1 MSTQAWNAHT
11 HIITILTLYIHIDLY
26 ALVFMMTVDCLLGS
40 TSGMLW
46 SMSTSFRK
54 NALRLSSRAKV
65 PGGSLG
71 VCSSRDHPKCLCA
84 TASSSSAH
92 SPQVLQLDAGLLE
105 QLSYLLR
112 FRIDPVMP
120 GWLHAHSKKWRC
132 CAGAWQT
139 TVADQ
144 WSRTAAVCQ
153 RCPQV
158 LSTLASAKKGIAMK
172 SSLSEVLPFLGN
184 PSITQMGLMQ

>member
-1 MSTQAWNAHT
+1 MKRTHT
-11 HIITILTLYIHIDLY
+11 HNYNSCSIYIYIHIDLY
-26 ALVFMMTVDCLLGS
+26 ALVFMMTVDCLHGS

-71 VCSSRDHPKCLCA
+71 VCCSRDHPKCLCA

-92 SPQVLQLDAGLLE
+92 SPQVLQIDAGLLE

-112 FRIDPVMP
+112 FSIDPVVP
-120 GWLHAHSKKWRC
+120 G
-132 CAGAWQT
+132 
-139 TVADQ
+139 
-144 WSRTAAVCQ
+144 
-153 RCPQV
+153 
-158 LSTLASAKKGIAMK
+158 
-172 SSLSEVLPFLGN
+172 
-184 PSITQMGLMQ
+184 